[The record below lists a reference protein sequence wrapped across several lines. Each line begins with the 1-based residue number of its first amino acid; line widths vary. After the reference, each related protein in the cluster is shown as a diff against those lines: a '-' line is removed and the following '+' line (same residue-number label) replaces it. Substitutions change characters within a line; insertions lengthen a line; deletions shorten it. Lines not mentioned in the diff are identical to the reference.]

1 MNSLIIATVAILA
14 ALIVL
19 RITYV
24 MWFNSTLK
32 KADRAMRRG
41 AHWSAMA
48 EMSSDR
54 IETYNEYGKAR
65 RAYRQAA
72 RLYLCVGRYSDA
84 KYTVWASVQAGKM
97 WEKYLYM

>member
-1 MNSLIIATVAILA
+1 MSIATIATIIAVL
-14 ALIVL
+14 LVL

-24 MWFNSTLK
+24 MWYNNLLK
-32 KADRAMRRG
+32 QADRLMRRG
-41 AHWSAMA
+41 NHWSEMA

-54 IETYNEYGKAR
+54 VETYHEYGKAR

-72 RLYLCVGRYSDA
+72 RLYLRLGRRSDA
-84 KYTVWASVQAGKM
+84 RFAVWSAVQAGKM